1 MIMEKRK
8 RRRRRRRILVILAVY
23 RYAAPRGDA
32 HDDS

>member
-8 RRRRRRRILVILAVY
+8 RRRRRRILVILAVY
-23 RYAAPRGDA
+23 RDAAPRGDA